1 MVGAAEGVGGRT
13 GAGMVGAVGGAA
25 EVALG
30 ADLSADGTTTSGRA
44 AGGGGA
50 TVAAGVAGK
59 AAVGVGLVT

>member
-1 MVGAAEGVGGRT
+1 
-13 GAGMVGAVGGAA
+13 MVGAVGGAA